1 MSGGS
6 PSIRI
11 GSTWVIWISSSKFS
25 SPLTGIDEAAE
36 EQSAIKKINAINIAE
51 RRKPMLELIEI
62 DPFDI

>member
-11 GSTWVIWISSSKFS
+11 GSTWVILASSSKFS
-25 SPLTGIDEAAE
+25 SPVTGIAEAAE

>member
-11 GSTWVIWISSSKFS
+11 GSTWEIGVSSSKLS
-25 SPLTGIDEAAE
+25 LPLTGIDEAAE
-36 EQSAIKKINAINIAE
+36 EQSAIRKINAINIAE
-51 RRKPMLELIEI
+51 RRKPILELIEI

>member
-1 MSGGS
+1 
-6 PSIRI
+6 
-11 GSTWVIWISSSKFS
+11 VIWASSPIFS
-25 SPLTGIDEAAE
+25 SPITGIDEAAE